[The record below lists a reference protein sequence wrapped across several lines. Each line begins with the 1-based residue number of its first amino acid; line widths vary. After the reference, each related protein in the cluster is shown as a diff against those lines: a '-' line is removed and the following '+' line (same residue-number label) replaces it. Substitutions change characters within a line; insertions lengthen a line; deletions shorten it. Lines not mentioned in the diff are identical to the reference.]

1 MSETDFKVGDVVIL
15 KSGGPTMTVCEIDDD
30 EDMIYC
36 QWFVENKILETADFP
51 ADSLE
56 HYDATGGLFA

>member
-1 MSETDFKVGDVVIL
+1 
-15 KSGGPTMTVCEIDDD
+15 MTVYEIDEE

-56 HYDATGGLFA
+56 HYDETGGLFA